1 MAKSSGSSYQ
11 PLGHCQSHVSGEQAT
26 VDTCRLP
33 RDDDRVSSRKGD
45 SGIILSSASKRA
57 FRSDKL
63 QNERRLIGTYIGV
76 DQG

>member
-1 MAKSSGSSYQ
+1 MVKGMGSSYQ

-45 SGIILSSASKRA
+45 SGRVPSSVSKMAS
-57 FRSDKL
+57 RSGGL
-63 QNERRLIGTYIGV
+63 
-76 DQG
+76 